1 MIHLYIHLYI
11 YIYKNNGPFSWWVD
25 WTSEKRWITT
35 AWGAVNTRLPTCFLL
50 PMHYVPCA
58 YYWLIHQKAFMD
70 KIVWRRETEYSRIGH
85 LQENYIPFLLQ
96 GLCVMS
102 DKDNLMYLSIWFF
115 PHEEWMRSLTW
126 RFCPRNLGMYLL
138 LYNSNLIYNLVYFYV
153 HSMWH

>member
-1 MIHLYIHLYI
+1 M
-11 YIYKNNGPFSWWVD
+11 KND
-25 WTSEKRWITT
+25 E
-35 AWGAVNTRLPTCFLL
+35 LL
-50 PMHYVPCA
+50 LLEVLSIQDYQLVFFFQCIMYHA
-58 YYWLIHQKAFMD
+58 HTIGLSIRRHSRK

-96 GLCVMS
+96 GLCVML
-102 DKDNLMYLSIWFF
+102 DKDNLMYLSTWFF